1 MEEMFGNVIE
11 TFLGSQGWMVQ
22 VLSIVG
28 LLRLVVKPIME
39 VVQAYVKWTATP
51 KDDSLVNHI
60 LTSPIY
66 TKFLFVLDWLTS
78 IKIKK

>member
-1 MEEMFGNVIE
+1 MGDMFGNVIE

-39 VVQAYVKWTATP
+39 VVQAYVKWTDTP

-60 LTSPIY
+60 IKSPIY